1 MIDSFGRL
9 VGFFYE
15 LMGLTII
22 FVKWVFLIKKSY
34 FWVPFAANY
43 EMLGGFLQVYMFY
56 QKVLNSGFEWLN
68 FLDYDC
74 IICFDDLLD

>member
-1 MIDSFGRL
+1 
-9 VGFFYE
+9 
-15 LMGLTII
+15 MGLTII

-68 FLDYDC
+68 FLDYGC